1 MQTSANRVWSAFGS
15 VIAPLRKRWPV
26 PAVAVVMTLAP
37 AFAARAATDFLELRE
52 RLQVERPKFV
62 AGMQPYIRATTAEAF
77 PSDKPG
83 VAFGKYLDLV
93 WKTLDAKTTAPEV
106 YKALGAYR
114 GKLDPSDATARQ
126 ALGVLLGDY
135 LQVRYGTDIRRE
147 LGNLVAF
154 KTFSNV
160 VDRNADNE
168 QVRACFDAIQKL
180 ATGLGLQVQ
189 NQAYE
194 TLQITLPAAGTGVPA
209 LALYTHAD
217 VARPIDHKWT
227 SPPFKLAER
236 DGRLY
241 GAGVADD
248 KSALL
253 VNLFAL
259 RVLRDAGLQL
269 VRPIV
274 LVVSSSGLESGSQAA
289 ASFAKVTPKPA
300 LALAADGEFPYAT
313 GELGRGILRVSSTRG
328 MKSRAGLKPGQYYVH
343 KMTSVTG
350 AATVPSEVRVWVRYQ
365 GPLNENNP
373 ALVMSTKWRTTLEGY
388 QKEHPESV
396 YETYIQEDTLHFF
409 VYGKPRSV
417 LHADQAVNSM
427 YDAAGALQRYP
438 IFMNSASDILT
449 WIDKGLQRDG
459 TGKNLGMQY
468 EDATMGTTRVSPVG
482 LDRLGDE
489 VSVLVDVRWPVGH
502 DAAWIRDKVA
512 ASIADYNRSNE
523 TKLTATWE
531 PATYEPAR
539 LTVAPA
545 VQSAL
550 DEAYVLA
557 SGEGAAAVATT
568 GSDSHL
574 LPGTIPFGPAWPRGE
589 PQAHARDESIAWSQI
604 QDMGVAYMAALAALA
619 TAPLPAHALKRTL
632 PQARLRHGCGPG
644 YGARAGRGRVPR
656 GDACSFRSVKTSC
669 NCRRAPV
676 TSPTARWRRRP
687 MPIAAPHVFPPG

>member
-1 MQTSANRVWSAFGS
+1 MQSLAHRVVTTTTVGTSTRRRALLWLLPVVALAAMLA
-15 VIAPLRKRWPV
+15 APR
-26 PAVAVVMTLAP
+26 PAP
-37 AFAARAATDFLELRE
+37 AATDFLELRE
-52 RLQVERPKFV
+52 RLQVERPKLV
-62 AGMQPYIRATTAEAF
+62 AGMQPYIRSTTAEAF
-77 PSDKPG
+77 PADKPG

-106 YKALGAYR
+106 YEALRAYR
-114 GKLDPSDATARQ
+114 GKLDPGNATARQ
-126 ALGVLLGDY
+126 ALAVLLGDY
-135 LQVRYGTDIRRE
+135 LQVRYGADLRRE
-147 LGNLVAF
+147 LGNVVAF

-168 QVRACFDAIQKL
+168 QVRACFDALAKL

-194 TLQITLPAAGTGVPA
+194 TLQITLPASGTGIPA
-209 LALYTHAD
+209 LAVYTHAD
-217 VARPIDHKWT
+217 VARPIEHKWT
-227 SPPFKLAER
+227 SPPFQLAER

-253 VNLFAL
+253 VNLFTL

-274 LVVSSSGLESGSQAA
+274 LVVSSSGLESSPQAA

-300 LALAADGEFPYAT
+300 LVLAADGEFPYAT
-313 GELGRGILRVSSTRG
+313 GELGRGLLRVSSKRG
-328 MKSRAGLKPGQYYVH
+328 MKSRTGIKPGQYFVH

-365 GPLNENNP
+365 EPLHENNP

-388 QKEHPESV
+388 QKDHPESI

-427 YDAAGALQRYP
+427 YDAAGAMQRYP

-459 TGKNLGMQY
+459 TGKNLGIQY
-468 EDATMGTTRVSPVG
+468 EDATMGSTRVCPVG
-482 LDRLGDE
+482 FDRLGDE

-502 DAAWIRDKVA
+502 DAAWIRDRVA
-512 ASIADYNRSNE
+512 AAIADYNRSN
-523 TKLTATWE
+523 TTQLTAAWE
-531 PATYEPAR
+531 PGSYEPAR
-539 LTVAPA
+539 ATVAPA
-545 VQSAL
+545 VQAAL

-557 SGEGAAAVATT
+557 SGETAAGVAVT

-589 PQAHARDESIAWSQI
+589 PQAHARDESIPWSQI

-619 TAPLPAHALKRTL
+619 TAPLPAT
-632 PQARLRHGCGPG
+632 P
-644 YGARAGRGRVPR
+644 
-656 GDACSFRSVKTSC
+656 
-669 NCRRAPV
+669 
-676 TSPTARWRRRP
+676 
-687 MPIAAPHVFPPG
+687 